1 MNLMNKFLKIY
12 RIFVFLVLIL
22 VVVASVFSIRKSRRE
37 YPVEKQRYF
46 NDPFTGILIQK
57 SHNRGINIL
66 IRQNS
71 KVNRTYLHS
80 SRNYDYNPYDLFD
93 FLKSG
98 DSLVKRPD
106 SYDLYIY
113 RGNSIYYFKL
123 GEYINR

>member
-1 MNLMNKFLKIY
+1 MSQMNKFLKIY
-12 RIFVFLVLIL
+12 RLLVFLVLIV
-22 VVVASVFSIRKSRRE
+22 VVVASVFSIRKSNRD
-37 YPVEKQRYF
+37 YPFEKQRYF

-57 SHNRGINIL
+57 SHNRGIGIL
-66 IRQNS
+66 IKQNS
-71 KVNRTYLHS
+71 KVNRTYLLS

-113 RGNSIYYFKL
+113 RGNSIYHFKL